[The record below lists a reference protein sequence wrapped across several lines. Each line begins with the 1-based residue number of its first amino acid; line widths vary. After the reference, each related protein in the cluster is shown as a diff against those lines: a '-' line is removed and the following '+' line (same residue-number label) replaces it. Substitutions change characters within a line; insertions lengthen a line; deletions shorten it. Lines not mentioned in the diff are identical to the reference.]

1 MAECDVCGRHVDMP
15 YECRRCGGDFCAEHR
30 LPENHSCPG
39 LNEWNDPEGVFE
51 SEMDSKQTGRAGS
64 GLFDSLTSRGGPLSY
79 LKGNVSYLFLGIMVI
94 VFAFQ
99 YIVYPALG
107 FRAPGTAFPGD
118 PGHPVWRASF
128 VLTAEHP
135 EYVWTW
141 LTSVFSHGG
150 FTHLFG
156 NGIALFFFGPIVER
170 YIGSKRFTALFL
182 ASGVLAGLGQIALGL
197 AAGDFTG
204 VLGASGAIM
213 AVMALLTVLNPDIKV
228 LLFFFIPMPI
238 WGLTLGYAVISVFG
252 AFGTLGG
259 GIAHMAH
266 LLGLVIGFAYG
277 KRIEDEVSLP
287 SQFQFGG
294 GGGGGM
300 GGMGGGGRR
309 RF

>member
-1 MAECDVCGRHVDMP
+1 MAECDVCGKHIDMP

-51 SEMDSKQTGRAGS
+51 SDMDNKQTGRAGS
-64 GLFDSLTSRGGPLSY
+64 GLFDSLSSGGGLLSY
-79 LKGNVSYLFLGIMVI
+79 FDGNVSYLFLGIMVV

-99 YIVYPALG
+99 YMIYPLLG
-107 FRAPGTAFPGD
+107 FEAVFSD
-118 PGHPVWRASF
+118 VWRASF

-197 AAGDFTG
+197 AVGDFTG

-213 AVMALLTVLNPDIKV
+213 AIMALLTVLNPDIKV

-238 WGLTLGYAVISVFG
+238 WGLTLGYALISVFG
-252 AFGTLGG
+252 AFGTFGG

-266 LLGLVIGFAYG
+266 LLGLVVGFVYG

-287 SQFQFGG
+287 NQFQFGG

-300 GGMGGGGRR
+300 GGMGGGGGGRR

>member
-1 MAECDVCGRHVDMP
+1 MAECDVCGQQIDMP
-15 YECRRCGGDFCAEHR
+15 YECRRCGSEFCAEHR

-51 SEMDSKQTGRAGS
+51 SDIDQKRSGTTDS
-64 GLFDSLTSRGGPLSY
+64 GLFDSLSARGGPLSY
-79 LKGNVSYLFLGIMVI
+79 FRKNVSYLFLGIMVL
-94 VFAFQ
+94 VFALQ
-99 YIVYPALG
+99 YIVYPVLG
-107 FRAPGTAFPGD
+107 FRAPGSAGPFD
-118 PGHPVWRASF
+118 PGHPLWRATF
-128 VLTAEHP
+128 VLRPEHP

-141 LTSVFSHGG
+141 VTSIFSHGG

-170 YIGSKRFTALFL
+170 YIGSKRFVALFL
-182 ASGVLAGLGQIALGL
+182 TAGVLASLGQIGLGL
-197 AAGDFTG
+197 FSSDPAG

-238 WGLTLGYAVISVFG
+238 WGLTLGYALISVFG
-252 AFGTLGG
+252 AFGTIGG

-287 SQFQFGG
+287 NQFQFG

-300 GGMGGGGRR
+300 GGMGGGGGRR